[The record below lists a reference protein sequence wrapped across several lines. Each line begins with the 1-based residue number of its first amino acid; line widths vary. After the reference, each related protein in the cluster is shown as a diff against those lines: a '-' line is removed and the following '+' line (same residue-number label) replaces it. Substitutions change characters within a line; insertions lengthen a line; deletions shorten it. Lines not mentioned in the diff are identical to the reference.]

1 MQSTWKYWDLLIV
14 IGGLVVGFGVWFVPN
29 FMADPTVQELMATQI
44 ERRERAEAYAA
55 EQARIEK
62 EREDLGIVYFPSP
75 VTPPVDPRQ

>member
-1 MQSTWKYWDLLIV
+1 
-14 IGGLVVGFGVWFVPN
+14 
-29 FMADPTVQELMATQI
+29 VQELMATQI